1 MTLIDNFIKNII
13 LKDFFKI
20 ELDSVQSEIAKDS
33 IKNKYSK
40 AVAKALG
47 SGLLI
52 IPAILFLNT
61 QILVSILIP
70 ITMVSGTAWF
80 AISLANLKKKF
91 EQFGLELT
99 QNLFD
104 SFMTSLVVLGLL
116 AFFSFFASLFS
127 EIVIIGQQDFTI
139 QLISAIL
146 GIIVVFRILYNL
158 FAGSLKYDINDAMLT
173 GQAEAAEQFFKKS
186 LSLLHESANIL
197 QSGRGLTV
205 ANYHIGRS
213 FYELFAF
220 IRATGVM
227 NGRLDALMKRALDL
241 KRNPSMSQKN
251 ADAIAIEL
259 IENFV
264 SYCINIESGKA
275 RKSFENLKDEL
286 NCLKNNKKEPQEVV
300 DSRLSTIFK
309 EIAELLEIQGEFL
322 FKKK

>member
-1 MTLIDNFIKNII
+1 MKIIDNFIKNSI

-20 ELDSVQSEIAKDS
+20 ELNSVQNDIANDS
-33 IKNKYSK
+33 IKNKYS
-40 AVAKALG
+40 VTIVNALG

-91 EQFGLELT
+91 EHFGLELT
-99 QNLFD
+99 ANLFD
-104 SFMTSLVVLGLL
+104 SFVTSLVVLGLL
-116 AFFSFFASLFS
+116 AFFSFFAILFS
-127 EIVIIGQQDFTI
+127 DVISYGQQNLVI

-146 GIIVVFRILYNL
+146 GIVVVFRILYNL
-158 FAGSLKYDINDAMLT
+158 FIGSLKYDINDAMLT

-197 QSGRGLTV
+197 QTGRGLKV
-205 ANYHIGRS
+205 ANYHIGRA

-220 IRATGVM
+220 IKATGIM
-227 NGRLDALMKRALDL
+227 NGQLEGLMKRALEL
-241 KRNPSMSQKN
+241 KRNPSMSQKK
-251 ADAIAIEL
+251 ADDIAIEL
-259 IENFV
+259 IENFS
-264 SYCINIESGKA
+264 SYCINIEDEKSK
-275 RKSFENLKDEL
+275 KSFGNLKDEL
-286 NCLKNNKKEPQEVV
+286 NCLKNNKKEPQEVI
-300 DSRLSTIFK
+300 DARLSTILK
-309 EIAELLEIQGEFL
+309 EIAELLEMQGEFL